1 MKKLIRIVSLIA
13 ALAPLTASAYIKAN
27 SVEEAKTRVTDDGY
41 VVVTYAEGWDKY
53 SKKTARQLME
63 HTAIKKALGKNTML
77 LTLGVPDVSTKKDHE
92 ENKARFGH
100 LDLSFPNSYPAFI
113 FYNKDGHRLADV
125 CVSFEERKHPK
136 KLARRISEVLDAAA
150 RQRQLLAQAETA
162 GGVEKARLLGQ
173 AAAVPGLRH
182 PANVAR
188 RIREADPDDRSRMHE
203 FVTLNLPHR
212 AIDTASTENWQ
223 ATLSEI
229 KEMMSIPL
237 LTTEHKQQLC
247 CIMIGLL
254 RRHGGPQHLPALKET
269 ISQLRELDP
278 DSIWGKSAD
287 DAARLWVKE

>member
-27 SVEEAKTRVTDDGY
+27 SVEEAKSRVTDDGY

-63 HTAIKKALGKNTML
+63 HTAIKKALGKNTIL

-173 AAAVPGLRH
+173 AAA
-182 PANVAR
+182 
-188 RIREADPDDRSRMHE
+188 DDSSRMHE